1 MCDTQYIYLLQ
12 ECEFV
17 NSNKNVY
24 KIGKTTQR
32 NTKRFSQYPKGSIL
46 LLQIICINCN
56 NCEKQIIQLFTQ
68 KYKLRKDIGNEY
80 FEGNYHNM
88 IVDFFELVVLEQQHM
103 GGEDV
108 VAIDE
113 DAFVAI
119 DIVAIEKDS
128 VVEELVIEVPDI
140 LEDELIVDNYIF
152 NHENNPINC
161 KYYSCEKCRY
171 KTYVKQNYDKHLHS
185 DKHKIITESTEEF
198 TNKCTK
204 CDKIILSRT
213 SLWRHIK
220 NCKFI
225 IPEPTLEQKTH
236 QLKLLINKIITDL

>member
-12 ECEFV
+12 EREFV

-24 KIGKTTQR
+24 KIGKTTQT

-80 FEGNYHNM
+80 FEGNHHGM
-88 IVDFFELVVLEQQHM
+88 IADFFEIVVLEQQHV
-103 GGEDV
+103 GVENV
-108 VAIDE
+108 VVIGE

-119 DIVAIEKDS
+119 DIEKDS
-128 VVEELVIEVPDI
+128 VVEELVVKDPNI
-140 LEDELIVDNYIF
+140 LENELIVDNYRF
-152 NHENNPINC
+152 DHKNNPINC
-161 KYYSCEKCRY
+161 KYYSCEKCKY
-171 KTYVKQNYDKHLHS
+171 KTYLKQNYNKHLLS
-185 DKHKIITESTEEF
+185 ERHKEKQISTETGFEH
-198 TNKCTK
+198 KCIN
-204 CDKIILSRT
+204 CNKIILSKT

-236 QLKLLINKIITDL
+236 KLKLLINKIITDL